1 MGSTYSWKE
10 FNKMKYNGDKFMD
23 LRIGTYKII
32 ENTMLFTPNFEDLIR
47 IVDIAKDLEIM
58 IDKNNT

>member
-1 MGSTYSWKE
+1 MERVQQNEIQWRQVYGPQNW
-10 FNKMKYNGDKFMD
+10 
-23 LRIGTYKII
+23 TYKII

-47 IVDIAKDLEIM
+47 IVEIAKDLEIM